1 MCGVSF
7 GGTLAC
13 RNGAASVP
21 PGEFVRETDTT
32 GRAGELIGSPYRPRS
47 VSRPAR
53 PVDIDSLTKPVQAV
67 PGPDDRRQATRRG
80 GRETRRN
87 GVPRVRRRRQ
97 RQGFG
102 GALGAD
108 RRPKRRPA
116 DALVD
121 GNDVVLAD
129 FHAEWCGPCQ
139 AVEPVV
145 EAIAA
150 ETDAAVAKIEVDANQ
165 PLAAGYNVRAIPT
178 LVLFADGAVEDRF
191 VGDEPPEVLV
201 SAVERHL

>member
-1 MCGVSF
+1 M
-7 GGTLAC
+7 TEDRPLA
-13 RNGAASVP
+13 AV
-21 PGEFVRETDTT
+21 GEKRGETGYRES
-32 GRAGELIGSPYRPRS
+32 A
-47 VSRPAR
+47 
-53 PVDIDSLTKPVQAV
+53 
-67 PGPDDRRQATRRG
+67 
-80 GRETRRN
+80 
-87 GVPRVRRRRQ
+87 
-97 RQGFG
+97 
-102 GALGAD
+102 GAD
-108 RRPKRRPA
+108 RDKGSAAPSEPIDVRSGDQL